1 MHVANVAPFYAE
13 ASLAMP
19 LTIVVIVATAAAAA
33 AVVIVVTVAVLLARV
48 VPVFVEC
55 CYQCLSGGCVTTV

>member
-33 AVVIVVTVAVLLARV
+33 VVVIVTVAVLLARV

>member
-33 AVVIVVTVAVLLARV
+33 VVVIVTVAVLLARI